1 MAACF
6 FFFNQTNNKKNLRP
20 SISKT
25 KDQPFEQ
32 KKKTFKLSSSSK
44 QHHYR
49 RTVNFDHQ
57 KSPGSP
63 PLAKAVTSS
72 PVNINTHINTK
83 KRERIFSGLK
93 IGFELLFRFC
103 FQCRVLAKKKEEK
116 IELKRICSFS
126 DSRAQSLRMNFSL
139 SVGVGF
145 ESD

>member
-63 PLAKAVTSS
+63 PLVKAATSS
-72 PVNINTHINTK
+72 PVNISTHINTK

-93 IGFELLFRFC
+93 IRFELLFCFC
-103 FQCRVLAKKKEEK
+103 FQCRVLAKKKRRENRVEK
-116 IELKRICSFS
+116 NLFIFRF
-126 DSRAQSLRMNFSL
+126 QSLELENEFFFKCWSW
-139 SVGVGF
+139 V
-145 ESD
+145 

>member
-1 MAACF
+1 MRDPWLPVSSSSTRQITRKTLDLAS
-6 FFFNQTNNKKNLRP
+6 LRP
-20 SISKT
+20 KT
-25 KDQPFEQ
+25 SPSNK

-126 DSRAQSLRMNFSL
+126 DSRA
-139 SVGVGF
+139 
-145 ESD
+145 